1 MARNSNNPN
10 IVNVNRDLED
20 EVSAYDRRTQQELQ
34 DLKNKLRIE
43 GIKEGSEQELKYLK
57 ILEKRQEYNRQ
68 QLIKKNH
75 KDLLNME
82 KDLQKQRLKDLE
94 QERKERNQM
103 YMEELELKQKGYQE
117 DLKHSKNI
125 KEFTKALGGLASTSI
140 KQTWLSDGGKKL
152 SDTFNGMFSS
162 IDAGMK
168 QVMSS
173 FSKYDAYSFPLISYS
188 LNTNQR

>member
-82 KDLQKQRLKDLE
+82 KTYKSKDL
-94 QERKERNQM
+94 R
-103 YMEELELKQKGYQE
+103 
-117 DLKHSKNI
+117 
-125 KEFTKALGGLASTSI
+125 T
-140 KQTWLSDGGKKL
+140 
-152 SDTFNGMFSS
+152 
-162 IDAGMK
+162 
-168 QVMSS
+168 
-173 FSKYDAYSFPLISYS
+173 
-188 LNTNQR
+188 

>member
-10 IVNVNRDLED
+10 ILNVNRDLED

-43 GIKEGSEQELKYLK
+43 GIKEGSAQELKYLK
-57 ILEKRQEYNRQ
+57 ILEKKQEYNRQ

-94 QERKERNQM
+94 QERKDRNQM
-103 YMEELELKQKGYQE
+103 YMEELELKKKGYQE
-117 DLKHSKNI
+117 D
-125 KEFTKALGGLASTSI
+125 
-140 KQTWLSDGGKKL
+140 
-152 SDTFNGMFSS
+152 FS
-162 IDAGMK
+162 
-168 QVMSS
+168 
-173 FSKYDAYSFPLISYS
+173 PLITCAYLES
-188 LNTNQR
+188 R